1 MSVYTTAEL
10 LASTQHHFKFDPLFL
25 RLFFR
30 ETYPFTTEKVYL
42 SQIPGLVNMALYVS
56 PIVSGEVIRSRGG
69 STSEFTPG
77 YVKPK
82 HEVNPQM
89 TLRRLPDEDPQNL
102 ADPAYR
108 RRRIIRQNMLDE
120 NLAIAQVEEMQ
131 AVSAVLKGKYTMT
144 GEAFDPVEVDMG
156 RSAANNITQ
165 SGGTEWSKRD
175 KSTYDPTD
183 DIEAYALNASGVVN
197 IIVFDPKGWALFR
210 SFKAVREKLDTRRGS
225 HSELETAVKDLGKAV
240 SYKGMYGDVAIVV
253 YSGQYVENGVKKNF
267 LPDNTM
273 VLGNTQARGLR
284 TYGCI
289 QDADAQR
296 EGINASARYPKNWVT
311 HPRYGMGKRLG
322 AADVDKWALYVIGQY
337 CDQSVPDGFGGT
349 EPRITCNAY
358 LTTQRKAW
366 DVLSDFCS
374 AMRCMPVWNGQTL
387 TFVQD
392 RQSDK
397 VWTYNRSNVVM
408 PDDGAPFRYSFSALK
423 DRHNAVEVNWID
435 PNNGWETAT
444 ELVEDTQAIARYGRN
459 VTKMDAFGCT
469 SRGQAHRAGLWLIK
483 TELLETQTVD
493 FSVGAEGL
501 RHVPGDVIEICDDD
515 YAGISTGG
523 RVLAV
528 NSQTRTLTLDREIT
542 LPSSGTTLISLVDGS
557 GNPVSVEVQSVTDGV
572 KVKVSRVPDGVAEYS
587 VWGLKLPTLRQRL
600 FRCVSIRENDD
611 GTYAITAVQHVP
623 EKEAIVDNGAHF
635 DGEQSGTVNG
645 VTPPAVQHLTAE
657 VTADS
662 GEYQVLARWDTPKVV
677 KGVSFLLRLTV
688 AADDGSERL
697 VSTARTTET
706 TYRFTQLA
714 PGNYRL
720 TVRAANAWGQ
730 QGDPAS
736 VSFRIAA
743 PAAPS
748 RIELTPGYFQI
759 TATPHLAVYDPT
771 VQFEFWFSEK
781 RIADIRQV
789 ETTAR
794 YLGTALYWIAA
805 SINIKPGHDY
815 YFYIRSVNTVGKS
828 AFVEAVGQPSDDAS
842 GYLDFF
848 KGEIGKSHLA
858 QELWTQI
865 DNGQLAPDLAEI
877 RTSIT
882 DVSNE
887 ITQTV
892 NKKLEDQSAAIQQIQ
907 KVQVDTN
914 NNLNSM
920 WAVKL
925 QQMQDG
931 RLYIAGIGAGI
942 ENTPDGMQ
950 SQVLLA
956 ADRIAMVNPANG
968 NTKPMFVGQGDQIF
982 MNEVFLKYLT
992 APTITS
998 GGNPPAFSLTPD
1010 GRLTAKNADIS
1021 GSVNANSG
1029 TLNNV
1034 TINENCR
1041 VLGKLSAN
1049 QIEGDLVKTVGKAFP
1064 RDSRAPE
1071 RWPSGTITVR
1081 VYDDQPF
1088 DRQIVIPAVAFSGAR
1103 HERENS
1109 DTYSS
1114 CRLIVKKNGAEI
1126 YNRTALDNTLIYT
1139 GVIDMPAGSGV
1150 MTLEFSVSAW
1160 WVNGWYPT
1168 ASISDLLVVVMK
1180 KATAGITI
1188 S

>member
-1 MSVYTTAEL
+1 MSMYTTAQL
-10 LASTQHHFKFDPLFL
+10 LAANEKKFKFDPLFL

-30 ETYPFTTEKVYL
+30 ESYPFTTEKVYL

-108 RRRIIRQNMLDE
+108 RRRIIMQNMRDE
-120 NLAIAQVEEMQ
+120 ELAIAQVEEMQ

-144 GEAFDPVEVDMG
+144 GEAFDPV
-156 RSAANNITQ
+156 
-165 SGGTEWSKRD
+165 
-175 KSTYDPTD
+175 
-183 DIEAYALNASGVVN
+183 
-197 IIVFDPKGWALFR
+197 
-210 SFKAVREKLDTRRGS
+210 
-225 HSELETAVKDLGKAV
+225 
-240 SYKGMYGDVAIVV
+240 
-253 YSGQYVENGVKKNF
+253 
-267 LPDNTM
+267 
-273 VLGNTQARGLR
+273 
-284 TYGCI
+284 
-289 QDADAQR
+289 
-296 EGINASARYPKNWVT
+296 
-311 HPRYGMGKRLG
+311 
-322 AADVDKWALYVIGQY
+322 
-337 CDQSVPDGFGGT
+337 
-349 EPRITCNAY
+349 
-358 LTTQRKAW
+358 
-366 DVLSDFCS
+366 
-374 AMRCMPVWNGQTL
+374 
-387 TFVQD
+387 
-392 RQSDK
+392 
-397 VWTYNRSNVVM
+397 
-408 PDDGAPFRYSFSALK
+408 
-423 DRHNAVEVNWID
+423 
-435 PNNGWETAT
+435 
-444 ELVEDTQAIARYGRN
+444 
-459 VTKMDAFGCT
+459 
-469 SRGQAHRAGLWLIK
+469 
-483 TELLETQTVD
+483 
-493 FSVGAEGL
+493 
-501 RHVPGDVIEICDDD
+501 
-515 YAGISTGG
+515 
-523 RVLAV
+523 
-528 NSQTRTLTLDREIT
+528 
-542 LPSSGTTLISLVDGS
+542 
-557 GNPVSVEVQSVTDGV
+557 
-572 KVKVSRVPDGVAEYS
+572 
-587 VWGLKLPTLRQRL
+587 
-600 FRCVSIRENDD
+600 
-611 GTYAITAVQHVP
+611 
-623 EKEAIVDNGAHF
+623 
-635 DGEQSGTVNG
+635 
-645 VTPPAVQHLTAE
+645 
-657 VTADS
+657 
-662 GEYQVLARWDTPKVV
+662 
-677 KGVSFLLRLTV
+677 
-688 AADDGSERL
+688 
-697 VSTARTTET
+697 
-706 TYRFTQLA
+706 
-714 PGNYRL
+714 
-720 TVRAANAWGQ
+720 
-730 QGDPAS
+730 
-736 VSFRIAA
+736 
-743 PAAPS
+743 
-748 RIELTPGYFQI
+748 
-759 TATPHLAVYDPT
+759 
-771 VQFEFWFSEK
+771 
-781 RIADIRQV
+781 ADIRQV

-805 SINIKPGHDY
+805 SINIRPGHNY
-815 YFYIRSVNTVGKS
+815 YFYVRSVNTVGKS

-848 KGEIGKSHLA
+848 KGEIGKTHLA

-956 ADRIAMVNPANG
+956 ADRIAMINPANG

-1010 GRLTAKNADIS
+1010 GKLTAKNADIS
-1021 GSVNANSG
+1021 GSVNANAG

-1034 TINENCR
+1034 TINENCQIK
-1041 VLGKLSAN
+1041 GKLSAN
-1049 QIEGDLVKTVGKAFP
+1049 QIEGDIVKTVGKAFP

-1081 VYDDQPF
+1081 IYDDQPF
-1088 DRQIVIPAVAFSGAR
+1088 DRQIVIPAVAFSGAK
-1103 HERENS
+1103 HEREHT
-1109 DTYSS
+1109 DIYSS

-1126 YNRTALDNTLIYT
+1126 YNRTALDNTLIYS
-1139 GVIDMPAGSGV
+1139 GVIDMPAGHGH

-1160 WVNGWYPT
+1160 LVNDWYPT

-1180 KATAGITI
+1180 KATAGISI